1 MLNIEKDLFYR
12 SKGIKSFR
20 MPSFSVSSFRET
32 FEFTEKT
39 KGELRQLFH
48 PYYILNLLLTFS
60 FLFVKLTKP
69 FCEILFAPGPVI
81 FIK

>member
-1 MLNIEKDLFYR
+1 M
-12 SKGIKSFR
+12 
-20 MPSFSVSSFRET
+20 SSFRET

-48 PYYILNLLLTFS
+48 PYYIVNLCLAFS

-69 FCEILFAPGPVI
+69 ICEILFAPGPVKSLYSRMNNEFLVKYRRLVSWI
-81 FIK
+81 

>member
-1 MLNIEKDLFYR
+1 MIRFNFPDRKPV
-12 SKGIKSFR
+12 SSR
-20 MPSFSVSSFRET
+20 MPSFSMSSFRET

-48 PYYILNLLLTFS
+48 PYYILNLCLAFS

-69 FCEILFAPGPVI
+69 ICEILFAPGPV
-81 FIK
+81 

>member
-1 MLNIEKDLFYR
+1 
-12 SKGIKSFR
+12 
-20 MPSFSVSSFRET
+20 MPSFSLSSFRET

-48 PYYILNLLLTFS
+48 PYYIVNLLLTFS

-81 FIK
+81 DGK